1 VQAPFHRSLGLVGPL
16 VTLVTIESM
25 SEDSSGPRSTDYIGS
40 KKCLRS

>member
-25 SEDSSGPRSTDYIGS
+25 SEDSSGPRAPTTFGS